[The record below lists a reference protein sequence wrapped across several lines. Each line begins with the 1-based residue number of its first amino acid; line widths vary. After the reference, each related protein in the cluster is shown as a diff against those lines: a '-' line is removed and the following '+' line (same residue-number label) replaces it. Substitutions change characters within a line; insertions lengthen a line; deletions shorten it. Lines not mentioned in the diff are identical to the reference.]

1 MIVTES
7 KNRKIKICDQI
18 LEEIYSQIQKND
30 YDPEKGGIIVG
41 RENLNNENIILEYI
55 SKPLKN
61 DICTRTRYTRKDEGH
76 LKYFEKLYNENNGVY
91 AYWGEWHTHPEDI
104 PHYSIIDLKNW
115 KRIGK
120 EDPKGVQYHI
130 IAGRKAFSIW
140 RMQKGK
146 LCPKKICEVKWNEII
161 YERIKNNIRPILQLL
176 LLVGVFFAPRI
187 FKITELIKTPPKLE
201 ASQKIC
207 DYIFYFAWKGGD
219 WAIGVFFLI
228 VVLFIIRKWNKTYM
242 FNRGNYYKQ
251 YRYGWYRICSK
262 ILGYSECNLIQVPI
276 YMQFKLVLNDTF
288 DKYNCG
294 EFDKKENDTISVSK
308 SNFSHETDEVNVMIS
323 DTYPLSLSQLPEIK
337 KNIPTLL
344 ISRNNTNDVNRYDS
358 PELVRCVVNEV
369 RSLNNNIKKV
379 NVYATTNPLNTKNIA
394 SSAFKLGGR
403 DNFNEVRVFQQERDG
418 IRKFNNKGIVVYK
431 R

>member
-41 RENLNNENIILEYI
+41 RENLNNENIILENI

-146 LCPKKICEVKWNEII
+146 LCPKKICEVKWNEI
-161 YERIKNNIRPILQLL
+161 
-176 LLVGVFFAPRI
+176 
-187 FKITELIKTPPKLE
+187 
-201 ASQKIC
+201 
-207 DYIFYFAWKGGD
+207 
-219 WAIGVFFLI
+219 
-228 VVLFIIRKWNKTYM
+228 
-242 FNRGNYYKQ
+242 
-251 YRYGWYRICSK
+251 
-262 ILGYSECNLIQVPI
+262 NL
-276 YMQFKLVLNDTF
+276 
-288 DKYNCG
+288 
-294 EFDKKENDTISVSK
+294 
-308 SNFSHETDEVNVMIS
+308 
-323 DTYPLSLSQLPEIK
+323 
-337 KNIPTLL
+337 
-344 ISRNNTNDVNRYDS
+344 
-358 PELVRCVVNEV
+358 
-369 RSLNNNIKKV
+369 
-379 NVYATTNPLNTKNIA
+379 
-394 SSAFKLGGR
+394 
-403 DNFNEVRVFQQERDG
+403 
-418 IRKFNNKGIVVYK
+418 
-431 R
+431 

>member
-7 KNRKIKICDQI
+7 KNRKIKICDQL

-61 DICTRTRYTRKDEGH
+61 DICTRKDEGH

-146 LCPKKICEVKWNEII
+146 VCPKKICEVKWNEI
-161 YERIKNNIRPILQLL
+161 
-176 LLVGVFFAPRI
+176 
-187 FKITELIKTPPKLE
+187 
-201 ASQKIC
+201 
-207 DYIFYFAWKGGD
+207 
-219 WAIGVFFLI
+219 
-228 VVLFIIRKWNKTYM
+228 
-242 FNRGNYYKQ
+242 
-251 YRYGWYRICSK
+251 
-262 ILGYSECNLIQVPI
+262 
-276 YMQFKLVLNDTF
+276 
-288 DKYNCG
+288 
-294 EFDKKENDTISVSK
+294 
-308 SNFSHETDEVNVMIS
+308 
-323 DTYPLSLSQLPEIK
+323 SLWM
-337 KNIPTLL
+337 
-344 ISRNNTNDVNRYDS
+344 V
-358 PELVRCVVNEV
+358 
-369 RSLNNNIKKV
+369 
-379 NVYATTNPLNTKNIA
+379 
-394 SSAFKLGGR
+394 
-403 DNFNEVRVFQQERDG
+403 
-418 IRKFNNKGIVVYK
+418 
-431 R
+431 

>member
-1 MIVTES
+1 MKS
-7 KNRKIKICDQI
+7 
-18 LEEIYSQIQKND
+18 
-30 YDPEKGGIIVG
+30 
-41 RENLNNENIILEYI
+41 
-55 SKPLKN
+55 
-61 DICTRTRYTRKDEGH
+61 
-76 LKYFEKLYNENNGVY
+76 
-91 AYWGEWHTHPEDI
+91 
-104 PHYSIIDLKNW
+104 
-115 KRIGK
+115 
-120 EDPKGVQYHI
+120 
-130 IAGRKAFSIW
+130 
-140 RMQKGK
+140 
-146 LCPKKICEVKWNEII
+146 I

-201 ASQKIC
+201 TSQKIC

-369 RSLNNNIKKV
+369 RSLNNKAQSQI
-379 NVYATTNPLNTKNIA
+379 LWDFRFL
-394 SSAFKLGGR
+394 S
-403 DNFNEVRVFQQERDG
+403 
-418 IRKFNNKGIVVYK
+418 
-431 R
+431 

>member
-1 MIVTES
+1 MKS
-7 KNRKIKICDQI
+7 
-18 LEEIYSQIQKND
+18 
-30 YDPEKGGIIVG
+30 
-41 RENLNNENIILEYI
+41 
-55 SKPLKN
+55 
-61 DICTRTRYTRKDEGH
+61 
-76 LKYFEKLYNENNGVY
+76 
-91 AYWGEWHTHPEDI
+91 
-104 PHYSIIDLKNW
+104 
-115 KRIGK
+115 
-120 EDPKGVQYHI
+120 
-130 IAGRKAFSIW
+130 
-140 RMQKGK
+140 
-146 LCPKKICEVKWNEII
+146 I

-308 SNFSHETDEVNVMIS
+308 SNFS
-323 DTYPLSLSQLPEIK
+323 
-337 KNIPTLL
+337 
-344 ISRNNTNDVNRYDS
+344 RNNTNDVNRYDS